1 MFDKN
6 FGIEIEFT
14 GITREKAAKTAEE
27 FLGGQIFH
35 IGDYYD
41 TWRVDELYGEDM
53 EDIRSW
59 KFMDDSSINPLRKVR
74 GAVTPQNNMYRVEL
88 VSPILSYRE
97 DMPILQG
104 LIRSLRK
111 AGAFAGDGTQ
121 CGIHVHVSGDGHTP
135 QSIKNW
141 VNIIA
146 SKNDLLYK
154 ALQVGEDRARYCMKI
169 DAALVERINRRRPK
183 TMRAIEDIWYTGYDR
198 DRTWRY
204 NSSRYHF
211 LNLHSFFNG
220 NGTIELRGFNSGGGS
235 RGDSLHAG
243 MIRSY
248 VVLALALNHQAL
260 TQKFAS
266 PRKSQEENEKFAM
279 RTYLNRLGLIG
290 DEFKSC
296 REHLC
301 KHLAGNGAW
310 RYGRD
315 LRLDERQ

>member
-14 GITREKAAKTAEE
+14 GITREKAANVAME
-27 FLGGQIFH
+27 FLGGQIIR
-35 IGDYYD
+35 IGNYYD
-41 TWRVDELYGEDM
+41 TWRVDELYGEHM

-59 KFMDDSSINPLRKVR
+59 KFMDDASIVPLRRRR
-74 GAVTPQNNMYRVEL
+74 GATLSQGNDYRVEL
-88 VSPILSYRE
+88 VSPILSYKE

-104 LIRSLRK
+104 LIRCLRK
-111 AGAFAGDGTQ
+111 AGAFAGDGTM

-183 TMRAIEDIWYTGYDR
+183 TMRAIEELWYMGYDR

-204 NSSRYHF
+204 NNSRYHF

-266 PRKSQEENEKFAM
+266 PRKVQEENEKFAM

-296 REHLC
+296 RDHLC

-315 LRLDERQ
+315 LRLDERD